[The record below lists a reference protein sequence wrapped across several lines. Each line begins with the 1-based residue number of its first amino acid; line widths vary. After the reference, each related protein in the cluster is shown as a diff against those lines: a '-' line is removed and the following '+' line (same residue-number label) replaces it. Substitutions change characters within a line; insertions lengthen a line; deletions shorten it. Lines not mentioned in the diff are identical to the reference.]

1 MMFLLEILQDG
12 FFAAVAAVGFSAI
25 AHPPR
30 AAYKYCALIAAVSH
44 CIRFMLM
51 ENGTHIITAA
61 FVASLSVGML
71 AILIAPRVKC
81 PPETFSF
88 PSLLP
93 MIPGMYA
100 YRTVQALVLCLMQKE
115 EVFFNHYMYL
125 LVYNGL
131 TAIII
136 VLGMV
141 VGVTIPIF
149 LFKRLS
155 FSATKG

>member
-30 AAYKYCALIAAVSH
+30 AAYKYCALIAAVGH

-155 FSATKG
+155 FSATKE

>member
-1 MMFLLEILQDG
+1 MFLLEILQDG

-30 AAYKYCALIAAVSH
+30 AAYKYCALIAAVGH

>member
-1 MMFLLEILQDG
+1 MFLLEILQDG

-30 AAYKYCALIAAVSH
+30 AAYKYCALIAAVGH

-155 FSATKG
+155 FSATKE

>member
-1 MMFLLEILQDG
+1 MMFLLEIFQDG
-12 FFAAVAAVGFSAI
+12 FFAAIAAVGFSAI

-30 AAYKYCALIAAVSH
+30 AAYKYCALIAAVGH
-44 CIRFMLM
+44 GIRFMLM
-51 ENGTHIITAA
+51 EYGMHIIAA
-61 FVASLSVGML
+61 AIAASLSVGML
-71 AILIAPRVKC
+71 AILFAPRVKC

-93 MIPGMYA
+93 MIPGIYA
-100 YRTVQALVLCLMQKE
+100 YRAVQALVLCLMQSEK
-115 EVFFNHYMYL
+115 VFFNHYLYL
-125 LVYNGL
+125 LAYNGL
-131 TAIII
+131 TATIII
-136 VLGMV
+136 LGMV